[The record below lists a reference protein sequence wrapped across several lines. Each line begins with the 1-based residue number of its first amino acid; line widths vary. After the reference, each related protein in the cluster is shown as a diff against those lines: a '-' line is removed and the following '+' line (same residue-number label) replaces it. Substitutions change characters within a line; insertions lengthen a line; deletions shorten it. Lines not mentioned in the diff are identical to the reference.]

1 MRIINIVLTVLFAL
15 FAFFQFNDPDNL
27 SWIVLYL
34 YLAVISG
41 MAIFGKY
48 NLALILPG
56 LAIFVVYFVYL
67 VPSVFEFLS
76 SGENLMN
83 RMDSEKMYIEQ
94 TREAGGLL
102 IGILALVFHLLT
114 RKKNTVGRNV

>member
-1 MRIINIVLTVLFAL
+1 MKIINIVLTVLFAL
-15 FAFFQFNDPDNL
+15 FAFFQFNDPDSL

-48 NLALILPG
+48 NMALILPG

-67 VPSVFEFLS
+67 LPSVFEFLS

-83 RMDSEKMYIEQ
+83 RMDAEKMYIEQ

-102 IGILALVFHLLT
+102 VGILGLVFHLLT
-114 RKKNTVGRNV
+114 RKKNTVARNV